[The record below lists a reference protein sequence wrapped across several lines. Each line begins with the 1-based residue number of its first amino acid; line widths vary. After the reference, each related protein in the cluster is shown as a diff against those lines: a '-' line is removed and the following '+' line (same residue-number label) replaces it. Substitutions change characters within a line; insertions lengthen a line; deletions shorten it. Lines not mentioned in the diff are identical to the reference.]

1 MLRTPF
7 AALLAM
13 AAATMLTGCSGGIG
27 ISDLDRAATETDGLP
42 AGWTYPDSM
51 DVEFIEESARLAGA
65 HDDSQLWLM
74 RTSGGLCLVVYADG
88 ASDHWACSGGA
99 PITMGGPDSRFTV
112 IPDDGVA
119 PEGAVAISENV
130 YAH

>member
-1 MLRTPF
+1 MLRTPS
-7 AALLAM
+7 AALLAV
-13 AAATMLTGCSGGIG
+13 AAAAMLTGCSGGTNVG
-27 ISDLDRAATETDGLP
+27 DLDRAATETDGLP
-42 AGWTYPDSM
+42 AGWTYPEDM
-51 DVEFIEESARLAGA
+51 DVEFIEESARLAGV

-88 ASDHWACSGGA
+88 ASDHWACSSSA
-99 PITMGGPDSRFTV
+99 PLTMGGPDGRFTV
-112 IPDDGVA
+112 IPDGGVV